1 MMMLFDKEYILK
13 TYVENKEREATE
25 RVNSEIAKRM
35 YKRGSS
41 IEEISDILDT
51 PLKMVEQWLGLV
63 KA

>member
-1 MMMLFDKEYILK
+1 MTLFDKEYILK
-13 TYVENKEREATE
+13 TYVESKEREATE
-25 RVNSEIAKRM
+25 RANSETAKRM

-51 PLKMVEQWLGLV
+51 PLKMVEQWLGLI